1 MYARSSFEHSPHR
14 SFRPTLPPQPLLEFH
29 FDSHLHIAS
38 LPSTPLP
45 VPYHFR
51 TKSFSFYLTS
61 SKSLARLYQKTPG
74 VRTACSISA
83 RSKTIAPT
91 SAKSIPCVSSEPP
104 SPNPFVYV
112 SYEKILRA
120 TCTAPLCA
128 RFQFGTTHHAR
139 TIRTSPFAYPK
150 PLSLLNN
157 PCPFGPLTP
166 PTPHRKLVLSCSAAL
181 SFARLL
187 RATSTI
193 NACKP
198 RVGVSRMA
206 SAVNSLSIPLPN
218 GAR

>member
-1 MYARSSFEHSPHR
+1 MYARSSFEHSPRR
-14 SFRPTLPPQPLLEFH
+14 SSRPTFPPQPLLKFR
-29 FDSHLHIAS
+29 FDTQHHIAS
-38 LPSTPLP
+38 PLSTSLP

-51 TKSFSFYLTS
+51 TKSFSFYLAS

-83 RSKTIAPT
+83 RSKTTAPT
-91 SAKSIPCVSSEPP
+91 SAKSNPWVSYPPP

-120 TCTAPLCA
+120 TCTIQLPG
-128 RFQFGTTHHAR
+128 RVQIGTPHRVQPSCSSLVTNHQ
-139 TIRTSPFAYPK
+139 SPITLHPSPIAYPK

-166 PTPHRKLVLSCSAAL
+166 PTPHRRLVSSCSAAL

-193 NACKP
+193 SACNP
-198 RVGVSRMA
+198 RVGA
-206 SAVNSLSIPLPN
+206 E
-218 GAR
+218 